1 MATKKTQTVHYAVL
15 VELRGSDDGKEAT
28 QAIVLTNNTV
38 FRRQLRGDAKDPWK
52 GNVIP
57 NPDSWM
63 REYVKSQRISAN
75 KREIYLPPAVV
86 QVTEAE
92 AAEAKGGKVSRGLR
106 SRLDAVYT
114 AVALPDGAIPNIADN
129 DARIAGLLGFLAE
142 NDSDELD
149 ASVHPNG
156 RCIAT
161 GKAAEVI
168 EREYADA
175 IAAASKDLPEIIDGK
190 VTRPNGQVY
199 NCRQIGDLSDVAA
212 LRIARMDDL
221 GVFMYGPPGTGKTVL
236 AEAAF
241 GKKLFVV
248 MGTSDTDVYDF
259 VGNWNPNP
267 DGTFT
272 WIDGPLIKAAE
283 SGGVLLIDEVGL
295 VDPKVL
301 SVAYSL
307 MDGRRELY
315 VTPNPAR
322 GTIKAAPGFFV
333 VGATNPNAPG
343 VRLSEAL
350 LSRFSIHIEVTTDYD
365 LAVELGVPSQLVAA
379 ARNLE
384 TKRLNG
390 ECEWSPQ
397 LRELLATSKVSER
410 FGPETALRNLVG
422 LAPEN
427 ERQVVADV
435 LASVY
440 GREIEAL
447 AHDRSN

>member
-1 MATKKTQTVHYAVL
+1 MAKSQNIQYAVL
-15 VELRGSDDGKEAT
+15 VELRGNDDGKEAT

-57 NPDSWM
+57 NPGNWM
-63 REYVKSQRISAN
+63 RDYIKSQRVSAN
-75 KREIYLPPAVV
+75 KREIYLLPAVV

-92 AAEAKGGKVSRGLR
+92 AIEAKGGKISRGLR

-114 AVALPDGAIPNIADN
+114 ASQLPDGSLPDLTNN
-129 DARIAGLLGFLAE
+129 DTRIEILLGFLDE
-142 NDSDELD
+142 NNTEELD

-156 RCIAT
+156 RCVPT
-161 GKAAEVI
+161 GKAAEVV

-175 IAAASKDLPEIIDGK
+175 INAASVGLPEIIDGK
-190 VTRPNGQVY
+190 VTRPNGQSY
-199 NCRQIGDLSDVAA
+199 TCRQIGDISDVAA

-241 GKKLFVV
+241 GERLYVV
-248 MGTSDTDVYDF
+248 MGTSDTDIYDF
-259 VGNWNPNP
+259 IGNWNPNP

-272 WIDGPLIKAAE
+272 WVDGPLLLAAE
-283 SGGVLLIDEVGL
+283 TGSALLVDEVGL
-295 VDPKVL
+295 VDPKVM
-301 SVAYSL
+301 SVVYSL
-307 MDGRRELY
+307 MDGRRELC

-322 GTIKAAPGFFV
+322 GTVKAAPGFFV

-350 LSRFSIHIEVTTDYD
+350 LSRFALHIEVTTDYD

-397 LRELLATSKVSER
+397 LRELLATTKVSAR

-427 ERQVVADV
+427 ERQLVADV
-435 LASVY
+435 LANVY
-440 GREIEAL
+440 GREIEPL
-447 AHDRSN
+447 AHDRNN